1 MSNRNKKKR
10 RYTNINEKP
19 IKVGLSVLE
28 LSRILKYEF
37 LYDYLKLKDEEKAK
51 IINEYRHFYG
61 RHKNRLHLQRLNR
74 RC

>member
-28 LSRILKYEF
+28 LSRIVKYEF
-37 LYDYLKLKDEEKAK
+37 
-51 IINEYRHFYG
+51 
-61 RHKNRLHLQRLNR
+61 
-74 RC
+74 